1 MNKQH
6 RQAYLAI
13 KEVSQDQHGWQKIL
27 LEYVGVSRQSYNK
40 FFNHSSTQ
48 WEINN
53 NLLTKQVSRIY
64 ELHNR
69 SIGAGKILLD
79 LKVCK
84 DITFKVTLKQVKRV
98 MRDLMITCIA
108 RKAKK
113 SQKDNEEEYIKDN
126 ILNQNFKVSQPHQV
140 WLADSTQLEYG
151 IKNKHKVQLSGV
163 LDLYGRRMISYHIS
177 PSEDTDSEIST
188 FKKAFKSMG
197 DVHPMVHTDRGS
209 AFSSKRF
216 NIFLIQHE
224 SIHSMS
230 RPGTPYDNSPIERW
244 WNDFKLRWI
253 NLHETPKTL
262 EELKLLVKDG
272 MNYFDTLDRS
282 ETRNGL
288 TPKEYWNESI
298 S

>member
-1 MNKQH
+1 VNKQH

-151 IKNKHKVQLSGV
+151 IKHKHKVQLSGV

-188 FKKAFKSMG
+188 FKKLLNLWVTSIRWSIRTEDQHSRQKG
-197 DVHPMVHTDRGS
+197 L
-209 AFSSKRF
+209 
-216 NIFLIQHE
+216 IYFLYNMNQFIVC
-224 SIHSMS
+224 
-230 RPGTPYDNSPIERW
+230 PGQER
-244 WNDFKLRWI
+244 
-253 NLHETPKTL
+253 
-262 EELKLLVKDG
+262 
-272 MNYFDTLDRS
+272 
-282 ETRNGL
+282 L
-288 TPKEYWNESI
+288 TTI
-298 S
+298 LQ